1 MVLLNTMAY
10 DSAPAS
16 PPPPADRRHGAEI
29 VAHGITNS
37 DSLAGLTGAEERVY
51 TAG

>member
-10 DSAPAS
+10 DSAPDVTAT
-16 PPPPADRRHGAEI
+16 ARRHGAEI